1 MFYVFLFWRS
11 LYTLC
16 LPCSTYF
23 CCFLFNICLGCLSGK
38 KKDMFSSFLLCTNYI
53 PIDQRLTCL
62 HEQISCEDFV
72 PYESTNAN
80 AFIRWGQVPQP
91 LISLSKNDLEVP
103 TCKVLRKDLTEKQ
116 PFVEIFHPNLSSL
129 SP

>member
-11 LYTLC
+11 CVHCVYLAA
-16 LPCSTYF
+16 PISAAF
-23 CCFLFNICLGCLSGK
+23 FLIFALVAYQEK